1 MLARLQVV
9 TWPTNEP
16 TFAPLAQQ
24 QVLLARST
32 PPLPPSD
39 RAAPAPL
46 DYATYSYSNEAVLV
60 HRRKRR
66 VLSYGAPLA
75 LARDTPHSRP
85 LLLGRAVKLTLH
97 VRSGTTASKRPH
109 NDALIPHVVPS
120 VRSTQVPVTSPLDR
134 STLHARPK
142 ESPVRNPLGCVPGT
156 RNVRAALYVHR
167 RRRTVPLGP
176 LRRVRA
182 HSNARA
188 VPALPIARRPPQLN
202 GSRADSC
209 RRVLPPAGAPCTAPA
224 AFPFPTALART
235 RPAARSTP
243 AFHIAPPARSRL
255 PLPPIPRPS
264 TPIPSRRP
272 NAPRV
277 ASMRLAPCAPD
288 PGPPARRPASKVS
301 APLGYTA
308 RDSRTSNLRASDLR
322 ARAAI
327 PSLLLSPNSGSLPD
341 PDPSQIPIPSADA
354 PSPCSP
360 AFASES
366 TRRES
371 TRIDGATRN
380 DANRRRDAK

>member
-120 VRSTQVPVTSPLDR
+120 VRSTQVPGTSPLDR

-176 LRRVRA
+176 SRRVRA

-264 TPIPSRRP
+264 HPIPPSKRTSRRID
-272 NAPRV
+272 
-277 ASMRLAPCAPD
+277 APCAPD
-288 PGPPARRPASKVS
+288 PGPPARRPASEVS
-301 APLGYTA
+301 TPLG
-308 RDSRTSNLRASDLR
+308 SR
-322 ARAAI
+322 ARTRQRWQQ
-327 PSLLLSPNSGSLPD
+327 PRGGV
-341 PDPSQIPIPSADA
+341 
-354 PSPCSP
+354 PSP
-360 AFASES
+360 ES
-366 TRRES
+366 RRS
-371 TRIDGATRN
+371 
-380 DANRRRDAK
+380 